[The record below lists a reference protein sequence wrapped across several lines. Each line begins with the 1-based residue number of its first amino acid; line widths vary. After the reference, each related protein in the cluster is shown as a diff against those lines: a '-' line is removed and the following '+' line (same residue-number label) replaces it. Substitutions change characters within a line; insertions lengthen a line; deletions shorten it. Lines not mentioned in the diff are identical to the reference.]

1 MGEDT
6 ARRGEG
12 IAGVRKLLRHFPAS
26 VTYPVALAFLACAE
40 VLIRLGG
47 PHENLSLALLL
58 GVCTTLPL
66 TFVLGADRALP
77 ARAGAA
83 VALTSAGLLARAPFR
98 TITRAWVAAPLAAVS

>member
-26 VTYPVALAFLACAE
+26 VTYPVALALLACAE

-47 PHENLSLALLL
+47 LRENLSLALLL
-58 GVCTTLPL
+58 GVCTTLRSPSC
-66 TFVLGADRALP
+66 
-77 ARAGAA
+77 
-83 VALTSAGLLARAPFR
+83 SAPTGSCRHGPGPP
-98 TITRAWVAAPLAAVS
+98 WP